1 MKHKAKILG
10 AMAVAALFLLAACG
24 GAADATP
31 TIDPGVVYTQAVE
44 TAFSQL
50 TQTAQAMPLPL
61 METPTLQASPTLQAG
76 SPQPGVTNTPLITS
90 TPNGTA
96 AGTPG
101 LTTPL
106 GPRGTATQQS
116 CDNFLLLA
124 DITIPDGSI
133 MNPGENF
140 DKVWQIQNL
149 GPCTWNTGYH
159 LVWAYGEWYGTE
171 PVALYYE
178 VPPGDGIQIWVNLTA
193 PTAPGNYFAA
203 FVLQNDRGVNF
214 GIFSPLTIFITVEAT
229 PTP

>member
-10 AMAVAALFLLAACG
+10 AMAVVILTLLAACG
-24 GAADATP
+24 GEAGEGTP

-50 TQTAQAMPLPL
+50 TQTAQAMPLPPT
-61 METPTLQASPTLQAG
+61 ETPTLQASPTLQGGLPLAG
-76 SPQPGVTNTPLITS
+76 TNTPLITN
-90 TPNGTA
+90 TPLGTA

-106 GPRGTATQQS
+106 GPRGTATQQA
-116 CDNFLLLA
+116 CDNFLLLQ
-124 DITIPDGSI
+124 DVTIPDGSI

-140 DKVWQIQNL
+140 DKVWEVQNL

-159 LVWAYGEWYGTE
+159 LVWAYGDWYGVE
-171 PVALYYE
+171 PVALYYD
-178 VPPGDGIQIWVNLTA
+178 VLVGDTIQLYVNLNA

-203 FVLQNDRGVNF
+203 FVLQNDRGTNF
-214 GIFSPLTIFITVEAT
+214 GIFSPLTIYITIEAT